1 MRSRGAFCLR
11 RLRPGPAKERPR
23 LASNGPRNGP
33 RIPRFLPPD
42 PRVSQPYL
50 LTPKMALRVAIIGAV
65 ALVAF
70 GVLFL
75 RLWSLQVLAAT
86 KYRSQAQ
93 NNQFRQ
99 VAFAAPR
106 GPILDSKGTPIVV
119 N

>member
-1 MRSRGAFCLR
+1 MRSPAGCCRRGCAS
-11 RLRPGPAKERPR
+11 PEAKEPPL
-23 LASNGPRNGP
+23 LASNGKQTG

-50 LTPKMALRVAIIGAV
+50 LTPKMALRVAIVGVV

-70 GVLFL
+70 GILFL

-93 NNQFRQ
+93 NNQIRT

-106 GPILDSKGTPIVV
+106 GPILDSKGAPLVV
-119 N
+119 NT

>member
-1 MRSRGAFCLR
+1 
-11 RLRPGPAKERPR
+11 
-23 LASNGPRNGP
+23 
-33 RIPRFLPPD
+33 
-42 PRVSQPYL
+42 RVAQPYL

-86 KYRSQAQ
+86 KYRSEAQ
-93 NNQFRQ
+93 NNQIRT

-106 GPILDSKGTPIVV
+106 GPILDTHGTTLVTNTASTAVTVWVADLPKSKEARNGQLWQLPKVLPKPP
-119 N
+119 